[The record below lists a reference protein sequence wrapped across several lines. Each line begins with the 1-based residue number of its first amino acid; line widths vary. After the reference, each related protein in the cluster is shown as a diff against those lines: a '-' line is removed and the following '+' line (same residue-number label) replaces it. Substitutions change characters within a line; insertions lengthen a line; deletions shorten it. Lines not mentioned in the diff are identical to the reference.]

1 MFMRRLRRLVRI
13 VVRILIAVAVS
24 VGVAA
29 AAGAAM
35 VYLLGPGGSLSCIPP
50 TPPPGAQPEP
60 IPRWVI
66 FAGGPALIAAL
77 VGAFFALGASRVLWR
92 LLGLVLAVGLAA
104 ATFYVVYTYLPAACR
119 P

>member
-1 MFMRRLRRLVRI
+1 MIMRRLRRLVRI
-13 VVRILIAVAVS
+13 VLMVIIAVVVS
-24 VGVAA
+24 AGLAA
-29 AAGAAM
+29 AVGAAV
-35 VYLLGPGGSLSCIPP
+35 VYLAGPGGALSCVPP

-77 VGAFFALGASRVLWR
+77 AGAYFALGAERVLVR
-92 LLGLVLAVGLAA
+92 LVGLVYAAALAA
-104 ATFYVVYTYLPAACR
+104 GTFYAVYTYLPAVCR

>member
-1 MFMRRLRRLVRI
+1 MIMRRLRRLARI
-13 VVRILIAVAVS
+13 VVMVLIAVAVS
-24 VGVAA
+24 AGLAA
-29 AAGAAM
+29 AAGAAV
-35 VYLLGPGGSLSCIPP
+35 VYFAGPGGLLSCVAP

-77 VGAFFALGASRVLWR
+77 GGAYFALGAERVLWR
-92 LLGLVLAVGLAA
+92 FVGLLYAA
-104 ATFYVVYTYLPAACR
+104 ALAAGTFYAVYTYLPAACR